1 MKKKWYRNGMV
12 KTVAAVVG
20 IASLTAAA
28 AGGASAAGIMSMG
41 VNPLDRGS
49 YMESR
54 SFENSMYSNT
64 YEVLHALS
72 YAQFLYPEQGGEN
85 IDLGEILQNRNPTE
99 EKLTGLSYK
108 LSDLKKWAEID
119 DWNTMTDDIL
129 ICVKPN
135 GSPEYM
141 YYDEFEKKILDGEL
155 EFLAPSSDAVS
166 YEEYEENAE
175 YAEDYMPLE
184 PEASGTAGV
193 DELSKQRI
201 LACLKNHDYA
211 AYEYYGEEQYYLDS
225 NVGILNSGV
234 LGVGDKDGEMVY
246 RNVINEESDYQIAE
260 AFAPVGADS
269 ILDILNEEPQWE
281 GKLNQAFM
289 ALTDALDKVRTARS
303 SEKMLEQHY
312 TKGNTNLSYLLVTDP
327 GKSGEKIMSNA
338 EAGDYEKIIKK
349 VEDGKD
355 PYVILETAPEDGRS
369 NLTFAGD
376 KTASGLQ
383 HLAEDL
389 TGSMGLSL
397 WQHMVENVG
406 LDDQNKEFVFAA
418 WVDKDFPV
426 QDLMAED
433 SENYEKYS
441 KWLMPSMILFAVGA
455 LLFLICLIILTAG
468 AGRNNEE
475 ETVQLNF
482 FDRWYTE
489 IGACAIAALWG
500 VPFTLILGLGID
512 VADSV
517 EKLKYIVLFVAAL
530 GAWTAIW
537 FFTGWLSL
545 VRRIKGKTL
554 WKNSILRKIWKLIVR
569 ICRKLWRMFR
579 DFINFF
585 AENTVSRVK
594 TALIFTAFCFLQFLL
609 CAFVFSGLAEMLF
622 ILAALDLLGLIYF
635 LKKARGREL
644 ILDGLQ
650 RITDGEL
657 QYKIPL
663 DKLTGE
669 QRKMADYINRIG
681 EGLDAAVEKS
691 LKDERMKTEL
701 ITNVSH
707 DIKTPLTSIIN
718 YVDLLKRENPQDP
731 KIQGYLS
738 ILEEKSQRLKTLT
751 EDVVEASKASTG
763 NISLEMADLNF
774 VELIHQVIGEFEERF
789 QEKNLSIMVHFDQEE
804 AIICA
809 DGRRLWRVL
818 ENVFGNVA
826 KYAMENTR
834 VYAEL
839 RVNRKKVIFSLKN
852 ISAQPLNI
860 SADELTERFIR
871 GDVSRNTE
879 GSGLGLSIAKS
890 LTELQGGEFKIYL
903 DGDLFKVT
911 IVFAVKEKADEQ
923 KNQEA

>member
-28 AGGASAAGIMSMG
+28 AGGTSAAGIMSMG
-41 VNPLDRGS
+41 VNPLDKGS
-49 YMESR
+49 YLESR
-54 SFENSMYSNT
+54 SFERSMYNNT
-64 YEVLHALS
+64 YEVLHAVS
-72 YAQFLYPEQGGEN
+72 YAQILHPEQGEEAV
-85 IDLGEILQNRNPTE
+85 DLGEILQNRNPTE

-141 YYDEFEKKILDGEL
+141 YYHEFEKKILDGEL

-166 YEEYEENAE
+166 YEENAE

-193 DELSKQRI
+193 DELSKQGI

-246 RNVINEESDYQIAE
+246 TNVINGESDYQIAE
-260 AFAPVGADS
+260 AFAPAGADS

-312 TKGNTNLSYLLVTDP
+312 SKGNTNLSYLLVTDP

-355 PYVILETAPEDGRS
+355 PYVILGTDPEDGRS

-441 KWLMPSMILFAVGA
+441 KWLMPSMILFAAGA

-489 IGACAIAALWG
+489 IGACVVAALWG
-500 VPFTLILGLGID
+500 VPFTLILRLGIN

-530 GAWTAIW
+530 GAWIAIW

-545 VRRIKGKTL
+545 VRRIKGKTF
-554 WKNSILRKIWKLIVR
+554 WKNSILRKIWKLIVK

-622 ILAALDLLGLIYF
+622 ILAALDLLGLICF

-818 ENVFGNVA
+818 ENVFGNIA

-890 LTELQGGEFKIYL
+890 LTELQGGEFKLYL